1 MFKPGNV
8 LYGTFKLS
16 NICTKPK
23 YAIILHNDGQDRVLA
38 TYTTSKKRS
47 GVSDY
52 VHGKN
57 PSGSNDPKSYVF
69 LASKEVGTYKDGNGV
84 TQSFRFPEDSTVVPD
99 YGYTKTS
106 THSLSLNVPDLT
118 FICSLFEK
126 EYLDLIYMLYQSKK
140 TPREYKKIFEKI
152 SQDKLK

>member
-1 MFKPGNV
+1 MAR
-8 LYGTFKLS
+8 LS
-16 NICTKPK
+16 CQI
-23 YAIILHNDGQDRVLA
+23 YARNQNMRSFYIMTG
-38 TYTTSKKRS
+38 KK
-47 GVSDY
+47 D
-52 VHGKN
+52 
-57 PSGSNDPKSYVF
+57 
-69 LASKEVGTYKDGNGV
+69 VGTYKDGNGV

-152 SQDKLK
+152 LQDKLK